1 MRCGALVTTSSTVQ
15 GAVPRL
21 VGYATAA
28 TLARLADEMVGLTV
42 ALLVLSRTGSTALAG
57 AAVAGYTLPAVLT
70 GPLLGAWLGHARHPK
85 LALAG
90 NELLLALVAFAL
102 VTAVGRV
109 PGVVVVGLMVLAGA
123 SLPMTSGG
131 FSSLVP
137 RLAHGP
143 GLTRANTADALTFN
157 IAAMGGPAVGGLI
170 AGWFGPPAAVTVLG
184 GFTLVAIAATLAI
197 PLTPADAATDQR
209 PSLWLT
215 AKAGLRHLAVTPP
228 LRGATLAS
236 VLSLGCVGLLVIAL
250 PRRAANLGVSAGAAG
265 FVWAAVEVGA
275 ALAVVLVN
283 ARLRRFRPE
292 RVVFV
297 TVLLY
302 GVAVAAWSVAGT
314 FALLVVLAVVAGFLE
329 GPTLTAVFAARQ
341 RYTPPALLAQVSTT
355 GASLK
360 IGAFALGSA
369 AGGLLVPVLGPAA
382 VIAVVG
388 AGQVVAVALGRLAAR
403 EPAR

>member
-1 MRCGALVTTSSTVQ
+1 MRCGATVTTSTTVQ
-15 GAVPRL
+15 GTAPRL
-21 VGYATAA
+21 FGYATAA

-42 ALLVLSRTGSTALAG
+42 ALLVLSRTDSTTLAG

-90 NELLLALVAFAL
+90 NELLLALVAFTL
-102 VTAVGRV
+102 VAAVGHT
-109 PGVVVVGLMVLAGA
+109 PAVVVVGLTMVAGA

-143 GLTRANTADALTFN
+143 GLTRANTVDALTFN

-170 AGWFGPPAAVTVLG
+170 AGWFGPPAAVVVLG
-184 GFTLVAIAATLAI
+184 GFALVAITATLAI
-197 PLTPADAATDQR
+197 PLTPVDPVTTGR
-209 PSLWLT
+209 PSLLHT

-250 PRRAANLGVSAGAAG
+250 PRRAATLGVGTGAAG

-275 ALAVVLVN
+275 ALAVVMVN

-297 TVLLY
+297 TLLLY
-302 GVAVAAWSVAGT
+302 GVAVASWSLAGT
-314 FALLVVLAVVAGFLE
+314 FALLLTLAVVAGFVE
-329 GPTLTAVFAARQ
+329 GPTLTSVFLARQ
-341 RYTPPALLAQVSTT
+341 RYTPSDLLAQVSTT

-388 AGQVVAVALGRLAAR
+388 AGQVLAVALGWLAAR
-403 EPAR
+403 APAR